1 MQIIPSFTA
10 KYQYSKTP
18 EERKYNILKE
28 TYQMSEGIGGA
39 FATFAVL
46 ESLDKFAL
54 TKNKKNKTATELKQL
69 AKSHTKR
76 NALIALACG
85 VGAYLTT
92 WPWFK
97 KTEPMQIKIHE
108 WADKQNRIAEKAEQL
123 VKEEDKTQ
131 KSAQTEAKETPAEE

>member
-10 KYQYSKTP
+10 KYKYSKTP

-39 FATFAVL
+39 CGVFAVL
-46 ESLDKFAL
+46 ETMDKFKL
-54 TKNKKNKTATELKQL
+54 TKNKDNKPVNEL
-69 AKSHTKR
+69 AKLAKKHTKR
-76 NALIALACG
+76 NALIALGFG
-85 VGAYLTT
+85 VASYLIA
-92 WPWFK
+92 WPWYK
-97 KTEPMQIKIHE
+97 KTEPMQIKVHE
-108 WADKQNRIAEKAEQL
+108 WADRQNRIAEKAEQL